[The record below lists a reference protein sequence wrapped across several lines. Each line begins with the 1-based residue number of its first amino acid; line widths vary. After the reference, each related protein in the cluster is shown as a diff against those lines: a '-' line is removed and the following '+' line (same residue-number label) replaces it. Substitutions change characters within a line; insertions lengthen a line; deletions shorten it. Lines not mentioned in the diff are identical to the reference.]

1 MPPFLNRFFRYFS
14 VGGSTFAFDLALLFL
29 LIDIVHV
36 QYLVATGVSFLIAL
50 TINYIFSR
58 RYVFRGSLRSTHSGY
73 GIFLLIALSGL
84 MMVELIMYQLVGRHQ
99 WNYFFARIVVG
110 AIAGIWNYLLNLYVN
125 FRVAGKP
132 ME

>member
-1 MPPFLNRFFRYFS
+1 MISL
-14 VGGSTFAFDLALLFL
+14 AFDLALLFL